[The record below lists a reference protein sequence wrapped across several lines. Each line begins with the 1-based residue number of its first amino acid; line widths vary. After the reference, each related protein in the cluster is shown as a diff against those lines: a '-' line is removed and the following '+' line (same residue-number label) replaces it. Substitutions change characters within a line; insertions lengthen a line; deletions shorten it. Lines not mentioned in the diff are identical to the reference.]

1 MIITTA
7 IFYNQNTETS
17 HSFISTA
24 AAIEQQKNFSNQ
36 RAQTSS
42 YRNFS
47 TQTLYLF
54 IYALQAQK
62 NKHLTTRETGCQ
74 KFSVKSLQKQ
84 CTLRIPWSLIT
95 GKQSFA

>member
-24 AAIEQQKNFSNQ
+24 AATEQQKNFSNQ

-54 IYALQAQK
+54 ICALQAQK

-74 KFSVKSLQKQ
+74 KFRVKSLQKQ